1 MRKTIVI
8 GLLVGFC
15 SSRCFAAAC
24 GPVYGAD
31 GIAVDEDG
39 KVWVSHYEDVRLGRL
54 DPGSGGFLEF
64 LPSTKGNPF
73 AALRNTWSK
82 SAGFDYAFDFG
93 LQGIAVDET
102 RSLVWSTRFND
113 NKVLRFSKAERQFT
127 ELTVPGRISA
137 RFDIPIDAQGNV
149 WFVTGDAPSQGT
161 DGAVIKVSPDGK
173 IETLSFPLEKFGSG
187 AIAVD
192 PAGHPWVSATPD
204 NGKAELYAWT
214 EGGFKRQDLPD
225 VGRYIGSLRIDARG
239 DLWFTAPEKNAI
251 GRLRQ
256 GRVELFAIPTANA
269 SPGTMASDA
278 RGYLWFTEW
287 YGRKL
292 GRIAPD
298 GKITEYPLPPE
309 EEIPLAVKPDREGRV
324 WFSVAFNYGLFRLD
338 PATGE
343 IDEFPLPVPTN
354 WSRNASKGLSV
365 CTVRSKKTELVAD
378 PGTVKT
384 EQSAATEQMAQN
396 AVLRHPKGYPRNRD
410 AVLFEQKCQTACH
423 TWYRVDKAAA
433 RRSDWGPT
441 VDRMIEFN
449 GAVISKKERE
459 RIVRYMNKNYAQ
471 LK

>member
-8 GLLVGFC
+8 GLLAAFC
-15 SSRCFAAAC
+15 SPQSFAAAC

-31 GIAVDEDG
+31 GITVDGDG

-54 DPGSGGFLEF
+54 DPGSGEFLEF

-82 SAGFDYAFDFG
+82 TAGFDYSFDFG
-93 LQGIAVDET
+93 LQGIAIDET
-102 RSLVWSTRFND
+102 RGLVWSTRFND
-113 NKVLRFSKAERQFT
+113 NKVLRFSKAERQFV

-137 RFDIPIDAQGNV
+137 RFDIPIDAQGNI
-149 WFVTGDAPSQGT
+149 WFAA
-161 DGAVIKVSPDGK
+161 DGVVIKVSPEGK
-173 IETLSFPLEKFGSG
+173 IETLPFPLEKFGSG
-187 AIAVD
+187 AVAVD
-192 PAGHPWVSATPD
+192 PAGHPWVSATPEND
-204 NGKAELYAWT
+204 RAELYAWI
-214 EGGFKRQDLPD
+214 GDRFKRQDLPD
-225 VGRYIGSLRIDARG
+225 VGRYIGSLHVDRRG

-256 GRVELFAIPTANA
+256 GRTELFAIPTANA
-269 SPGTMASDA
+269 SPSTMASDD

-298 GKITEYPLPPE
+298 GTIAEYPLPPE
-309 EEIPLAVKPDREGRV
+309 EEIPLAVKPARDGRV
-324 WFSVAFNYGLFRLD
+324 WFSVAFSYGLFRLD
-338 PATGE
+338 PDTGKIE
-343 IDEFPLPVPTN
+343 EFPLPVPAN
-354 WSRNASKGLSV
+354 WSKNASQGLSV
-365 CTVRSKKTELVAD
+365 CTVRSKKAERAAD
-378 PGTVKT
+378 AAAVKA
-384 EQSAATEQMAQN
+384 EQSAATEQMVQN

-423 TWYRVDKAAA
+423 TWYRVDKAAS

-449 GAVISKKERE
+449 GAAIGKKERE
-459 RIVRYMNKNYAQ
+459 RIVRYMNKNYAL